1 MRGNKVWGLL
11 KVCGALLVLTG
22 IVGCSNSGD
31 GNKEETAAQEVTLK
45 FVWWGKEQRK
55 EDTQKVVDLYMKE
68 HPGVKIETED
78 FSGTD
83 ALSSRLAMD
92 TADQKAPDIIQGDY
106 GFIFNYINRD
116 LIEPLGPYI
125 KNKSLSISDVPPEYL
140 APGMKNDELYAVNIG
155 INSEALIYDPAFLQE
170 AGIKVPS
177 QDYTIDELYKTL
189 VELKET
195 IDDPDFYPMGNM
207 FAAGYFL
214 RTRGVSM
221 YNAGGT
227 ALGYDDDKDLAEYF
241 TLYKKWTDE
250 GLVGSFKG
258 VSNDENHP
266 VITGKTAFFSVS
278 SNASTILS
286 SKAGRTIKLLP
297 LPKAGDKEGR
307 FIKPSMFLAV
317 SSYSKYPEEAAK
329 FINFFINNEAA
340 NDILKGER
348 GVPVSSVIAAQLSG
362 KLGEGGKQQYE
373 LLDYLKTHSSPIDP
387 PAPSSS
393 MVVDNAYKILLDRVL
408 DGSITPEQAA
418 KSYRAEA
425 TSILDTTDKGA
436 AK

>member
-1 MRGNKVWGLL
+1 M
-11 KVCGALLVLTG
+11 
-22 IVGCSNSGD
+22 
-31 GNKEETAAQEVTLK
+31 
-45 FVWWGKEQRK
+45 
-55 EDTQKVVDLYMKE
+55 
-68 HPGVKIETED
+68 
-78 FSGTD
+78 
-83 ALSSRLAMD
+83 
-92 TADQKAPDIIQGDY
+92 
-106 GFIFNYINRD
+106 
-116 LIEPLGPYI
+116 
-125 KNKSLSISDVPPEYL
+125 
-140 APGMKNDELYAVNIG
+140 
-155 INSEALIYDPAFLQE
+155 
-170 AGIKVPS
+170 
-177 QDYTIDELYKTL
+177 
-189 VELKET
+189 
-195 IDDPDFYPMGNM
+195 
-207 FAAGYFL
+207 
-214 RTRGVSM
+214 
-221 YNAGGT
+221 
-227 ALGYDDDKDLAEYF
+227 
-241 TLYKKWTDE
+241 
-250 GLVGSFKG
+250 VGSFKG